1 MASTYTP
8 GVSRGRLLAFRIV
21 GWVLGVLTIGYSL
34 FFVVLSIVSSD
45 PANTIHRFH
54 FLGGLAGGGLIGV
67 FSIVLVMQPGWTSAF
82 DVLVAQAI
90 AWTIGGLMG
99 GDILTGFYVTGP
111 IGVIVLLLLHPNP
124 RSLLRL
130 PGRPSIAL
138 MIFAVI
144 ATMPAW
150 IYAVTEAEFQH
161 GPAADPHVQMHHWS
175 GVAVAALSI
184 AGAGIAT
191 SLRGV
196 GWEFAS
202 VATSIAAILFGVAGL
217 AFSDYA
223 GAPPSAWSW
232 VAIAAGVGFWLLARV
247 EAGREASTG

>member
-1 MASTYTP
+1 MGSEYAP
-8 GVSRGRLLAFRIV
+8 AAPRGRLAFRIV
-21 GWVLGVLTIGYSL
+21 GWVFGVLTIGYSL
-34 FFVVLSIVSSD
+34 VLVLLSIASSD
-45 PANTIHRFH
+45 LSDTIHRFH
-54 FLGGLAGGGLIGV
+54 YLAGLAGGGLIGA
-67 FSIVLVMQPGWTSAF
+67 FSIALVVRPDWTAAF
-82 DVLVAQAI
+82 HVLVAQAI

-99 GDILTGFYVTGP
+99 GDFLTGFYVSGP
-111 IGVIVLLLLHPNP
+111 IGVIVLLLLHPDP

-138 MIFAVI
+138 MIYAVI

-161 GPAADPHVQMHHWS
+161 GPPADPHVQMHHWS

-202 VATSIAAILFGVAGL
+202 AATSIAATLFGVAGL
-217 AFSDYA
+217 AFSHYA

>member
-1 MASTYTP
+1 MGSTYTP
-8 GVSRGRLLAFRIV
+8 DVSRGRLAFRLV
-21 GWVLGVLTIGYSL
+21 GWIFGVLTIGYSL
-34 FFVVLSIVSSD
+34 FLVLLSIVSSD
-45 PANTIHRFH
+45 LSNTIHRFH

-67 FSIVLVMQPGWTSAF
+67 FSIALVMRPGWTSAF
-82 DVLVAQAI
+82 HVLVAQAI

-99 GDILTGFYVTGP
+99 GDFLTGFYISGP
-111 IGVIVLLLLHPNP
+111 IGVIVLLLLHPDP

-130 PGRPSIAL
+130 PGHPSIAL
-138 MIFAVI
+138 MTYAVI

-150 IYAVTEAEFQH
+150 IYAVTEAELQH

-196 GWEFAS
+196 GWEFAGT
-202 VATSIAAILFGVAGL
+202 AASIAAVLFGVAGL
-217 AFSDYA
+217 VFADYA
-223 GAPPSAWSW
+223 GAPPSGWSW
-232 VAIAAGVGFWLLARV
+232 LAVAAGIGFWLLVRV
-247 EAGREASTG
+247 EAAREASTG

>member
-1 MASTYTP
+1 MGSTFAP
-8 GVSRGRLLAFRIV
+8 DVFRGRLVFRLV
-21 GWVLGVLTIGYSL
+21 GWIFGVLTIGYSL
-34 FFVVLSIVSSD
+34 FLVVLSIVSSD
-45 PANTIHRFH
+45 PSNTIHRFH
-54 FLGGLAGGGLIGV
+54 YLAGLAGGGLIGV
-67 FSIVLVMQPGWTSAF
+67 FSIVFVLRPAWTSAF
-82 DVLVAQAI
+82 HVLVAQAV

-99 GDILTGFYVTGP
+99 GDIISGFYISGP
-111 IGVIVLLLLHPNP
+111 IGVIVLLLLHPDP

-138 MIFAVI
+138 MIYAVL

-191 SLRGV
+191 SLRGR
-196 GWEFAS
+196 GWEFSSA
-202 VATSIAAILFGVAGL
+202 ATAIAAVLFGAAGL
-217 AFSDYA
+217 AFADYA
-223 GAPPSAWSW
+223 GAPPTGWSW
-232 VAIAAGVGFWLLARV
+232 LAVAAGVGFWLLARI
-247 EAGREASTG
+247 EAAREASTG

>member
-1 MASTYTP
+1 MGSTYTP
-8 GVSRGRLLAFRIV
+8 GVSQGRLAFRLV
-21 GWVLGVLTIGYSL
+21 GWIFGVLTIGYSL
-34 FFVVLSIVSSD
+34 FLVVLSIVSSD
-45 PANTIHRFH
+45 PSNTIHRFH
-54 FLGGLAGGGLIGV
+54 FLAGLAGGGLIGV
-67 FSIVLVMQPGWTSAF
+67 FSIVLVMRPGWTSAF
-82 DVLVAQAI
+82 HVLVAQAI

-99 GDILTGFYVTGP
+99 GDIVSGFYISGP
-111 IGVIVLLLLHPNP
+111 IGVIVLLLLHPDP
-124 RSLLRL
+124 RSLLQL

-138 MIFAVI
+138 MILAVI

-150 IYAVTEAEFQH
+150 VYAVTEAEFQH

-191 SLRGV
+191 SLRSD
-196 GWEFAS
+196 GWEFAGA
-202 VATSIAAILFGVAGL
+202 ATSIAAVLFGVGGL
-217 AFSDYA
+217 AFSHYA
-223 GAPPSAWSW
+223 GAPPFGWSL

>member
-1 MASTYTP
+1 MGSEYTP
-8 GVSRGRLLAFRIV
+8 AAPRGRLAFRIV

-45 PANTIHRFH
+45 PSNTIHRFH
-54 FLGGLAGGGLIGV
+54 FFAGFAGGGLIGV
-67 FSIVLVMQPGWTSAF
+67 FSIVLVLRPAWTSAF
-82 DVLVAQAI
+82 HVLVAQAI

-99 GDILTGFYVTGP
+99 GDFLSGLYVTAP
-111 IGVIVLLLLHPNP
+111 IAVVVLALLHPDP
-124 RSLLRL
+124 RSLVRL

-138 MIFAVI
+138 MIYAVI

-161 GPAADPHVQMHHWS
+161 GPAADPHVQFHHWS

-191 SLRGV
+191 SLRGT
-196 GWEFAS
+196 GWEFAGTLTAAAS
-202 VATSIAAILFGVAGL
+202 VVFGVAGL
-217 AFSDYA
+217 VYSDYA
-223 GAPPSAWSW
+223 GAPPSGWSW
-232 VAIAAGVGFWLLARV
+232 LAVAAGIGFWLLARV
-247 EAGREASTG
+247 EAAREASTG

>member
-1 MASTYTP
+1 MGSTYTP
-8 GVSRGRLLAFRIV
+8 DVSRGRLAFRLV
-21 GWVLGVLTIGYSL
+21 GWIFGVLTIGYSL
-34 FFVVLSIVSSD
+34 FLVVLSIVSSD
-45 PANTIHRFH
+45 LSNTIHRFH

-67 FSIVLVMQPGWTSAF
+67 FSIVLVMRPGWTSAF
-82 DVLVAQAI
+82 HVLVAQAI

-99 GDILTGFYVTGP
+99 GDFLTGFYVSGP
-111 IGVIVLLLLHPNP
+111 IGVIVLLLLHPDP

-130 PGRPSIAL
+130 PGHPSIAL
-138 MIFAVI
+138 MIYSVI
-144 ATMPAW
+144 ATIPAW
-150 IYAVTEAEFQH
+150 IYAVTEAELQH

-191 SLRGV
+191 SLRGL

-202 VATSIAAILFGVAGL
+202 AATSIAAILFGVAGL
-217 AFSDYA
+217 VFAGYA
-223 GAPPSAWSW
+223 GAPPIGWSW
-232 VAIAAGVGFWLLARV
+232 LAVAAGIGFWLLAHV

>member
-1 MASTYTP
+1 MGSEYTP
-8 GVSRGRLLAFRIV
+8 AAPRGGLAFRIV
-21 GWVLGVLTIGYSL
+21 GWLLGVLTIGYSL

-45 PANTIHRFH
+45 SSNTIHRFH

-67 FSIVLVMQPGWTSAF
+67 FSIVLVMRPDWTSAF
-82 DVLVAQAI
+82 HVLVAQAI

-99 GDILTGFYVTGP
+99 GDIVSGFYISGP
-111 IGVIVLLLLHPNP
+111 IGVIVLLLLHPDP
-124 RSLLRL
+124 PSLLRL

-138 MIFAVI
+138 MIYAVL
-144 ATMPAW
+144 AAMPAW

-184 AGAGIAT
+184 AGAAIAT
-191 SLRGV
+191 SLRGR

-202 VATSIAAILFGVAGL
+202 AATAIAAVLFGVAGL
-217 AFSDYA
+217 AFADYA
-223 GAPPSAWSW
+223 GAPPSGWSW
-232 VAIAAGVGFWLLARV
+232 LAIAAGIGFWLLARV

>member
-1 MASTYTP
+1 MGSTYTP
-8 GVSRGRLLAFRIV
+8 DVSRGRLAFRLV
-21 GWVLGVLTIGYSL
+21 GWIFGVLTIGYSL
-34 FFVVLSIVSSD
+34 FLVVLSIVSSD
-45 PANTIHRFH
+45 LSNTIHRFH

-67 FSIVLVMQPGWTSAF
+67 FSIALVMRPGWTSAF
-82 DVLVAQAI
+82 HVLVAQAI

-99 GDILTGFYVTGP
+99 GDFLTGFYVSGP
-111 IGVIVLLLLHPNP
+111 IGVVVLLLLHPNP

-138 MIFAVI
+138 MTYAVI

-150 IYAVTEAEFQH
+150 IYAVTEAELQH

-191 SLRGV
+191 SLRGR
-196 GWEFAS
+196 GWEFAG
-202 VATSIAAILFGVAGL
+202 AAASIAAVLFGAAGL
-217 AFSDYA
+217 VFAKYA
-223 GAPPSAWSW
+223 GAPPTGWSW
-232 VAIAAGVGFWLLARV
+232 LAVAAGIGFWLLTRV
-247 EAGREASTG
+247 EAAREASTG

>member
-1 MASTYTP
+1 MRSEYAPPTP
-8 GVSRGRLLAFRIV
+8 RGGLAFRIV
-21 GWVLGVLTIGYSL
+21 GWLLGVLTIGYSS

-45 PANTIHRFH
+45 PSNTIHRFH

-67 FSIVLVMQPGWTSAF
+67 FSIVLVTRPSWTSAF
-82 DVLVAQAI
+82 QVLVSQAF

-99 GDILTGFYVTGP
+99 GDVVSGFYISGP
-111 IGVIVLLLLHPNP
+111 IGVIVLLLLHPDP

-130 PGRPSIAL
+130 PGRPNTAL
-138 MIFAVI
+138 MIYAVI

-161 GPAADPHVQMHHWS
+161 GPAADPHVEMHHWS

-191 SLRGV
+191 SLRGR

-202 VATSIAAILFGVAGL
+202 TATSIAAILFGVAGL
-217 AFSDYA
+217 AFAHYA
-223 GAPPSAWSW
+223 GAPPRGWSW
-232 VAIAAGVGFWLLARV
+232 LAVAAGVGFWLLARV

>member
-1 MASTYTP
+1 MGSEYAP
-8 GVSRGRLLAFRIV
+8 AAPRGRLAFRIV
-21 GWVLGVLTIGYSL
+21 GWVFGALTIGYSL
-34 FFVVLSIVSSD
+34 VLVLLSIASSD
-45 PANTIHRFH
+45 LSDTIHRFH
-54 FLGGLAGGGLIGV
+54 YLAGLAGGGLIGA
-67 FSIVLVMQPGWTSAF
+67 FSIALVVRPDWTAAF
-82 DVLVAQAI
+82 HVLVAQAI

-99 GDILTGFYVTGP
+99 GDFLTGFYISGP
-111 IGVIVLLLLHPNP
+111 IGVIVLLLLHPDP

-138 MIFAVI
+138 MTYAVI

-150 IYAVTEAEFQH
+150 IYAVTEAELQR

-196 GWEFAS
+196 GWEFAG
-202 VATSIAAILFGVAGL
+202 VATSIAAVLFGVAGL
-217 AFSDYA
+217 VFADYA
-223 GAPPSAWSW
+223 GAPPSGWSW
-232 VAIAAGVGFWLLARV
+232 LAVAAGIGFWLLARV
-247 EAGREASTG
+247 EAAREASTG

>member
-1 MASTYTP
+1 MGSEYTSAAP
-8 GVSRGRLLAFRIV
+8 RGRLAFRIV
-21 GWVLGVLTIGYSL
+21 GWLLGVLTIGYSL
-34 FFVVLSIVSSD
+34 FLVVLSLVSRD
-45 PANTIHRFH
+45 PSNTIHRFH

-67 FSIVLVMQPGWTSAF
+67 FSIVLVIRPGWTSAF
-82 DVLVAQAI
+82 HVLVAQAI

-99 GDILTGFYVTGP
+99 GDIISGFYITGP
-111 IGVIVLLLLHPNP
+111 IGVIALLLLHPNP

-138 MIFAVI
+138 MTYAVI

-150 IYAVTEAEFQH
+150 IYAVTEAELQH

-196 GWEFAS
+196 GWEVASAATS
-202 VATSIAAILFGVAGL
+202 VAAVLFGVAGL
-217 AFSDYA
+217 AFSRYA
-223 GAPPSAWSW
+223 GAPASGWSW
-232 VAIAAGVGFWLLARV
+232 LAIAAGIGFWLLARV
-247 EAGREASTG
+247 EAAREASTG

>member
-1 MASTYTP
+1 MGRGSMRATTK
-8 GVSRGRLLAFRIV
+8 GRLLAFRLV
-21 GWVLGVLTIGYSL
+21 GWFFGVLTIGYSL
-34 FFVVLSIVSSD
+34 FLVVLSIVSSD
-45 PANTIHRFH
+45 PSNTIHRFH
-54 FLGGLAGGGLIGV
+54 FLAGLAGGGLIGV
-67 FSIVLVMQPGWTSAF
+67 FSIVLVLRPSWTSAF
-82 DVLVAQAI
+82 HVLVAQAI
-90 AWTIGGLMG
+90 AWTIGGSMA
-99 GDILTGFYVTGP
+99 GDVLTGFYITGP
-111 IGVIVLLLLHPNP
+111 IGVLVLLLLHPDP
-124 RSLLRL
+124 RSLLRF

-202 VATSIAAILFGVAGL
+202 AATSIAAVLFGVGGL

-223 GAPPSAWSW
+223 GAPPSGWSW